1 MGNFDLY
8 RIHLNSEKLFVEM
21 ADRLVEDGYRDAGYV
36 HINIDDCWM
45 ASYRDSKGNMVAD
58 SQRFPQ
64 GIPFLAHYMHGRGLK
79 LGIYQD
85 FGIRTCMG
93 YPGIV
98 GHMKQD
104 SEAFAK
110 WKVDMV
116 KLDACHSHPSQMNEG
131 YIAFGRYLNETNRPI
146 VYSCSWPYYLLVNEI
161 EVSF

>member
-1 MGNFDLY
+1 MATCLSCESGYYLVFS
-8 RIHLNSEKLFVEM
+8 ILNSSDKLTANFANSLSSVIK
-21 ADRLVEDGYRDAGYV
+21 DFTCLDAFFQ
-36 HINIDDCWM
+36 
-45 ASYRDSKGNMVAD
+45 K
-58 SQRFPQ
+58 
-64 GIPFLAHYMHGRGLK
+64 MHERGLK

-116 KLDACHSHPSQMNEG
+116 KLDACHSRPSQMNEG